1 VGAATASEK
10 IWWLHAT
17 FVASELR
24 FLSLYRG
31 LELGVV
37 AKAQLQLREVL
48 GLFSS
53 PIYKLS
59 QLITCTFFDWKRVS
73 TLFSD

>member
-37 AKAQLQLREVL
+37 AKAQLREVL

-59 QLITCTFFDWKRVS
+59 QLITCTFFD
-73 TLFSD
+73 